1 MSSLPSF
8 KLEDYLSTREFN
20 AQYMFCASDVE
31 SRSIRSLLSLE
42 SHAEEKFL
50 ETNLSYTTTEGDEE
64 LRDLIAKRYKNLAKE
79 NILSFAGAEE
89 GIYTTMRVLLEKNDH
104 VICLTPCYQSSKA
117 LPETFCSI
125 SEWPLEK
132 EKKNSSWK
140 LNLDSLRKLIK
151 KNTKMIVVNFPNN
164 PTGFIPDEKT
174 FLELIQIARE
184 HDLYLFSD
192 EVYRGLEL
200 NEKNRLPYAASLY
213 EKALSLDVMTKSYG
227 LAGLRIGWIACQDE
241 KILKKLSGYKHYLS
255 ICNAGPS
262 EFLAKLALRH
272 EKKIWLENRL
282 LLQKNFEE
290 LKNYFL
296 SNSDLFTWFEPQG
309 GCISYPQYRGK
320 ENISEIADRL
330 FKECGLTILPCS
342 VFSEENNHFRVSF
355 GRKNMPEALKV
366 FKEFFE
372 RKNK

>member
-8 KLEDYLSTREFN
+8 KLEDYLSQREFS
-20 AQYMFCASDVE
+20 AKYMFCASDVE
-31 SRSIRSLLSLE
+31 SRSIRSLLSFE
-42 SHAEEKFL
+42 SHSEEKFL
-50 ETNLSYTTTEGDEE
+50 EINLSYTTPEGDEE
-64 LRDLIAKRYKNLAKE
+64 LRELIAKRYQILAKE
-79 NILSFAGAEE
+79 NILCFAGAEE
-89 GIYTTMRVLLEKNDH
+89 GIYTAMRVLLEKNDH
-104 VICLTPCYQSSKA
+104 AICLTPCYQSSKT

-125 SEWPLEK
+125 SEWPLKKDE
-132 EKKNSSWK
+132 KNSSWR

-151 KNTKMIVVNFPNN
+151 KNTKMIVLNFPNN
-164 PTGFIPDEKT
+164 PTGFIPDKKT

-213 EKALSLDVMTKSYG
+213 EKALSLDVLTKSYG
-227 LAGLRIGWIACQDE
+227 LAGLRIGWVACQDK
-241 KILKKLSGYKHYLS
+241 KILKKLGAYKHYLS

-272 EKKIWLENRL
+272 EEKIWLENKL
-282 LLQKNFEE
+282 LLQKNFDE

-296 SNSDLFTWFEPQG
+296 SRPDLFKWYEPQG
-309 GCISYPQYRGK
+309 GCIAYPQYRGK

-330 FKECGLTILPCS
+330 FKEYKLTILPCS

-366 FKEFFE
+366 FKKFFE
-372 RKNK
+372 RQEK

>member
-20 AQYMFCASDVE
+20 AKYMFCASDVE
-31 SRSIRSLLSLE
+31 SRSIKSLLSLE

-50 ETNLSYTTTEGDEE
+50 ETNLSYTTPEGDEE

-79 NILSFAGAEE
+79 NILCFAGAEE

-104 VICLTPCYQSSKA
+104 AICLTPCYQSSKT

-132 EKKNSSWK
+132 EEKNSSWK
-140 LNLDSLRKLIK
+140 LNLNSLRKLIK

-200 NEKNRLPYAASLY
+200 NEKNRLPYAESLY
-213 EKALSLDVMTKSYG
+213 KKALSLDVMTKSYG
-227 LAGLRIGWIACQDE
+227 LAGLRIGWIACQDK
-241 KILKKLSGYKHYLS
+241 KILQKLGAYKHYLS

-272 EKKIWLENRL
+272 EEKIWLENRL
-282 LLQKNFEE
+282 LLKKNFEE

-296 SNSDLFTWFEPQG
+296 SKPDLFKWYEPQG

-366 FKEFFE
+366 FKKFFE
-372 RKNK
+372 R